1 MTVGILQDNLQNVKF
16 CERGLETWTSVV
28 NIWLQS
34 WQVWLC
40 TCSMEGELK
49 FTCEAETV
57 YLSES
62 SSVDCSYAWELDVQL
77 SVTLLQMMDTSGYW
91 AFLCM
96 HSTHQHLA
104 APEEGPELGAAAS
117 GGSLHYCSETPM
129 CAACSSPCPSSS
141 QPPTNSVHSDTITVV
156 KVLLLA

>member
-77 SVTLLQMMDTSGYW
+77 SVTLLQMIVGGHLRILGIPLH
-91 AFLCM
+91 A
-96 HSTHQHLA
+96 QHT
-104 APEEGPELGAAAS
+104 PTPGCT
-117 GGSLHYCSETPM
+117 GGRPRG
-129 CAACSSPCPSSS
+129 SSS
-141 QPPTNSVHSDTITVV
+141 IRGEPP
-156 KVLLLA
+156 LLLRDPLHVVLPVLPQVSLQQTVYIQTPSLSSK